1 MLNERDLTQKSTSCM
16 IPFYEVLEL
25 AKLNYDD
32 RSLISCCLR
41 KECGLTRNMHKGTFQ
56 GGGNILSLDMYLTK
70 LD

>member
-1 MLNERDLTQKSTSCM
+1 M
-16 IPFYEVLEL
+16 IPFYEILEL

-56 GGGNILSLDMYLTK
+56 GGGNILSLDMFLTK